1 VVAVSYGEPISP
13 MGAADSPEDVQAFT
27 DLVMAAIAEQTEQ
40 ARKLAK
46 A

>member
-13 MGAADSPEDVQAFT
+13 KGAADSPGDVLAFT
-27 DLVMAAIAEQTEQ
+27 DLVIAAIAEQTEQ
-40 ARKLAK
+40 ARKLAE

>member
-13 MGAADSPEDVQAFT
+13 KGAADSPEDVLAFT
-27 DLVMAAIAEQTEQ
+27 NLIMAAIADQTER
-40 ARKLAK
+40 ARKLAE